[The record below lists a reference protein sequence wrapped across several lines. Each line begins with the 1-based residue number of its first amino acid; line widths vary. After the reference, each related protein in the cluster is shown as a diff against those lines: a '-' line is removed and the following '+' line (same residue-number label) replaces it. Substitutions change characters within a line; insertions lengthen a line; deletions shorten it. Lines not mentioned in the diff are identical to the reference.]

1 MALFVERLRMKD
13 VFAYSLFTNYIIHP
27 TFIEEFAF
35 YLSDP
40 EANGTL
46 DIAPAVSS
54 QRRMGTRSA

>member
-1 MALFVERLRMKD
+1 MKD
-13 VFAYSLFTNYIIHP
+13 VFAYSLFTNCIIHP